1 MDRFHFRLGVVT
13 ALSAAL
19 LALSA
24 APASA
29 QELSSR
35 PLVVVELFT
44 SQGCAS
50 CRPADYI
57 LAGLAE
63 RDDVLALSYHVD
75 TCGYAGWRDP
85 FPLPEATARH
95 AAYAE
100 REGRVSAYT
109 PELIVAR
116 PTRLAGNDA
125 DVPSRAI
132 EKIAAIAPL

>member
-1 MDRFHFRLGVVT
+1 MDRFHFRLGVAT
-13 ALSAAL
+13 ALLAAL

-50 CRPADYI
+50 CRPAD
-57 LAGLAE
+57 
-63 RDDVLALSYHVD
+63 DVLALSFHVD
-75 TCGYAGWRDP
+75 TWGYAGWRDP
-85 FPLPEATARH
+85 FALPKATARH

-116 PTRLAGNDA
+116 RTRLAGNDA